1 MGAVGSSPLS
11 EKQPKKDKM
20 KVALTVICL
29 FGLALADPRQGLNE
43 KDTEMV
49 NKMMDVID
57 SSLERDADADEKARA
72 LFISLTLTSTTTNL
86 ATATITT
93 TSTASCVSNAAGG
106 AFTECT
112 EGSGS
117 GARAADFIVDH
128 IIGMSDETMDG
139 EYMAVEEDEEFQ
151 GNGFEGEVSVHKVVN
166 GKSQKVSASE
176 IMPTRTQRNVLN
188 VDYVVNA
195 EETSLQSGSMS
206 WSEASVDKAHA
217 KCGRSGLGE
226 NEKRARILALANEVV
241 TKDLTSTSTVTE
253 TAAATVTFSVGV
265 ACTSSGFTFAA
276 PLCTAR

>member
-86 ATATITT
+86 ATAIITT

-176 IMPTRTQRNVLN
+176 IMPIRTQRNVLN

-195 EETSLQSGSMS
+195 DETSLQSGSMS
-206 WSEASVDKAHA
+206 WSEASVDKAH
-217 KCGRSGLGE
+217 KQCGRSDFDSD
-226 NEKRARILALANEVV
+226 KRARILALANEVV